1 MSNHSPIV
9 FREREQINQ
18 TNQASTSN
26 TNTQHD
32 FASTTDDPSEWPSL
46 NPTQPTSHIDQS
58 GAAISTDADLRE
70 DLGPRTLHRKAKPKP
85 GIPFKVL
92 KARAAAEAENEDG
105 EGDPLAQI
113 AVLPP
118 ELLAR
123 IFAHLDARS
132 MVQCAFVCRAFN
144 FVIRDEATWRLA
156 FSLAFGIEAVEADQA
171 TTPILRRVEPS
182 SWKQEYMQRTDLIRR
197 WRKARAPTV
206 ISDARVG
213 VIHSIALSLPHNFM
227 LSASLAHGVASRCD
241 PFTGKVSKG
250 FLDASGQ
257 VHAAGLAALAAEQGV
272 LDISAVC
279 LEADATRIVW
289 GFHSGAVA
297 MTNLARQGTNPRGL
311 IRGVQFSTR
320 SSHIGPIMDIA
331 MPFGTGAGGAHSIE
345 RSPEKIRQ
353 RQAALGDASET
364 FVTAGMD
371 GSVKLWSPKKAVP
384 LWTDVAHQNKQASG
398 PASRPVPVMRLAIHL
413 ESGTIVAATSS
424 GHLTMWTNI
433 DIAGLLNLPASAFE
447 EPNTLEPTLAQKEGR
462 KAMEKIHARINRFE
476 LQTILSSATEP
487 VIVPTLLALDIDLSG
502 SVHDRKYEKAQLL
515 CFSEDASTF
524 ARYTVNLNDA
534 NVIVKRDV
542 FIAPKASQICCLRPD
557 FELTKAVQRSS
568 ATTAGVVTVPGQ
580 DTALSTDQYGGPAL
594 FSERKYVCG
603 GTKDGKLI
611 IWDWEAE
618 SKEGEDIQAWSC
630 LDAHHMGITALDVTE
645 HAIVVGSSDG
655 TIKAFCPLSGQL
667 IRMFNDR
674 SATRHPARML
684 ASGQL
689 TEEEASRFHVGQII
703 AGKETIVACIGS
715 QVLAWRAERLRNNKT
730 NAGKKV
736 TSRTGRNAMGRLW
749 DPKMQSQKEMERDI
763 YETKQELQQEQEDR
777 LADRQRLGTR
787 PESELDD
794 MTEQEAFEYAMMLSR
809 DEMDEKSKGG
819 SATGSKGV
827 GLRKTSAE
835 DELQDALEQIA
846 LAESSADS
854 SKLVSQSATDDE
866 DGEDALD
873 ESQDDMNH
881 TYRSTSRS
889 SATSPNSSP
898 FIHAFSSPPSR
909 AWDILQNAG
918 SSASR
923 NMRVGDANSKVQAV
937 HVPRNARLPSYSTA
951 SSSRRPS
958 NSNLSKPSFDSPQD
972 WPVFEPSNSF
982 GGKSPSRLDLGSP
995 VPHPTHASF
1004 GNGNR
1009 KNSFNASTPASTV
1022 SATQSPS
1029 SSFQARSPI
1038 GAWAQGSPSLRPIHS
1053 SKSSSSPSALT
1064 ASRPSMKARSGSI
1077 LARNENENQTRS
1089 SSPSNDNQ
1097 MDDDLR
1103 FAIELSL
1110 AEERSRQE
1118 ESRKRKG
1125 KQPQVQ

>member
-1 MSNHSPIV
+1 MSNYSPIE
-9 FREREQINQ
+9 FRERQQIDQ
-18 TNQASTSN
+18 LYQSN
-26 TNTQHD
+26 TSTASNQYD
-32 FASTTDDPSEWPSL
+32 FASTADDPSDWPSL
-46 NPTQPTSHIDQS
+46 NPPSQQSLHIDQG
-58 GAAISTDADLRE
+58 GAAISTNVNLRE

-92 KARAAAEAENEDG
+92 KARAAAEADNNDE

-144 FVIRDEATWRLA
+144 VVIRDEATWRLA
-156 FSLAFGIEAVEADQA
+156 FSLAFGIEAIEADQQ
-171 TTPILRRVEPS
+171 TTPILRRVEAN

-213 VIHSIALSLPHNFM
+213 VIHSVALSLPHNFM

-241 PFTGKVSKG
+241 PFTGKISKG

-257 VHAAGLAALAAEQGV
+257 VHAVGLAALAAEHGV

-320 SSHIGPIMDIA
+320 SSHIGPVMDIA

-353 RQAALGDASET
+353 RQAALGDASEV

-384 LWTDVAHQNKQASG
+384 LWTDVARQNKQATG

-424 GHLTMWTNI
+424 GHLTMWTNV
-433 DIAGLLNLPASAFE
+433 DINSLLTLPASAFE
-447 EPNTLEPTLAQKEGR
+447 EPTTIEPTLAQKEGR
-462 KAMEKIHARINRFE
+462 KAMERIHEKIIRHE
-476 LQTILSSATEP
+476 LPTILSSTTDPA
-487 VIVPTLLALDIDLSG
+487 IVPTLLALDIDLSG
-502 SVHDRKYEKAQLL
+502 SVHERKYEKAQLL
-515 CFSEDASTF
+515 CFSENASTF
-524 ARYTVNLNDA
+524 ARFTIDLNDSN
-534 NVIVKRDV
+534 NVVKRDV
-542 FIAPKASQICCLRPD
+542 FVAPNNRQICCLRPD
-557 FELTKAVQRSS
+557 FELTKAVQRTSTS
-568 ATTAGVVTVPGQ
+568 TAGVVSVPGQ
-580 DTALSTDQYGGPAL
+580 DTALNTDQYGGPAL
-594 FSERKYVCG
+594 FSERKYICA

-611 IWDWEAE
+611 IWDWETEA
-618 SKEGEDIQAWSC
+618 KEGENIQAWSC
-630 LDAHHMGITALDVTE
+630 LDAHHMSITAIDVTE
-645 HAIVVGSSDG
+645 HAIVIGSSDG

-667 IRMFNDR
+667 IRTFNDR

-684 ASGQL
+684 ATGQL

-715 QVLAWRAERLRNNKT
+715 QILAWRAERLRNNKT
-730 NAGKKV
+730 NPAKKV

-749 DPKMQSQKEMERDI
+749 DPKMQSMKEMERDI
-763 YETKQELQQEQEDR
+763 YETKQELQQEQENR
-777 LADRQRLGTR
+777 LADRQRLGIR

-809 DEMDEKSKGG
+809 DEMDERSTRGI
-819 SATGSKGV
+819 ATESKGV
-827 GLRKTSAE
+827 EARITGAE
-835 DELQDALEQIA
+835 DDLQDALEQIA
-846 LAESSADS
+846 LAESSAES
-854 SKLVSQSATDDE
+854 SKLVSQTATDDE
-866 DGEDALD
+866 DGEDGLD
-873 ESQDDMNH
+873 ESQEQA
-881 TYRSTSRS
+881 YRSTSRS
-889 SATSPNSSP
+889 SFTSPNSSP

-918 SSASR
+918 PSASR

-937 HVPRNARLPSYSTA
+937 HVPRNVRLPSYYTTN
-951 SSSRRPS
+951 SSRRPS
-958 NSNLSKPSFDSPQD
+958 NSGLSKPTFDSPQD

-995 VPHPTHASF
+995 VPHPVQASF
-1004 GNGNR
+1004 GTSNR
-1009 KNSFNASTPASTV
+1009 KNSFNASTPASTH

-1053 SKSSSSPSALT
+1053 TKSSSSPSALT
-1064 ASRPSMKARSGSI
+1064 ASRPTMKNRSGSI
-1077 LARNENENQTRS
+1077 LARTENESQTQS
-1089 SSPSNDNQ
+1089 SSPSNDIQ

-1103 FAIELSL
+1103 FAIELSI

-1118 ESRKRKG
+1118 EEQSTKKKG
-1125 KQPQVQ
+1125 KQPQIG

>member
-1 MSNHSPIV
+1 MSYHSPIE
-9 FREREQINQ
+9 FRERQQIDQSNQ
-18 TNQASTSN
+18 VNTSN
-26 TNTQHD
+26 VNNQYD
-32 FASTTDDPSEWPSL
+32 FASTADDTSEWPSL
-46 NPTQPTSHIDQS
+46 SSTKQSTHIDQV
-58 GAAISTDADLRE
+58 GTAISTDVDLRE
-70 DLGPRTLHRKAKPKP
+70 DLGPRTIHRKAKPKP

-92 KARAAAEAENEDG
+92 KARAAAEADNDEE

-156 FSLAFGIEAVEADQA
+156 FSLAFGIEAVETDQT

-227 LSASLAHGVASRCD
+227 LSASLTHGVASRCD

-257 VHAAGLAALAAEQGV
+257 VHAVGLAALAAEQGV

-279 LEADATRIVW
+279 LEADATRIIW

-384 LWTDVAHQNKQASG
+384 LWTDVAYQNKQALG

-433 DIAGLLNLPASAFE
+433 DISGLLTLPASAFE
-447 EPNTLEPTLAQKEGR
+447 EPTTIEPTPAQKEGR
-462 KAMEKIHARINRFE
+462 KAMEKIHEKINRLE
-476 LQTILSSATEP
+476 LPSMPSSSTDS
-487 VIVPTLLALDIDLSG
+487 VIAPTLLALDVDLSG
-502 SVHDRKYEKAQLL
+502 PVHDRKYEKAQLL
-515 CFSEDASTF
+515 CFSENANDF
-524 ARYTVNLNDA
+524 ARFTVNLTDPNS
-534 NVIVKRDV
+534 IVKKDV
-542 FIAPKASQICCLRPD
+542 FVAPRDSQICCLRPD

-568 ATTAGVVTVPGQ
+568 ATTAGIITVPGQ
-580 DTALSTDQYGGPAL
+580 DAALSTDQYAGPAL
-594 FSERKYVCG
+594 FSERKYVCA

-618 SKEGEDIQAWSC
+618 AKEGESIQAWSC
-630 LDAHHMGITALDVTE
+630 LDAHHMSITALDVTE

-667 IRMFNDR
+667 IRTFNDR

-684 ASGQL
+684 ATGQL
-689 TEEEASRFHVGQII
+689 TDEEASRYHVGQII

-730 NAGKKV
+730 NAGKKA
-736 TSRTGRNAMGRLW
+736 TSRTGRHAMGRLW
-749 DPKMQSQKEMERDI
+749 DPKMQSMKEMERDI
-763 YETKQELQQEQEDR
+763 YETKQQLQQEQEKR
-777 LADRQRLGTR
+777 LADRQRLGIR

-809 DEMDEKSKGG
+809 DEMDEKSKQGM
-819 SATGSKGV
+819 ATGSKGV
-827 GLRKTSAE
+827 ELKSTSAE
-835 DELQDALEQIA
+835 DDLQDALEQIA

-854 SKLVSQSATDDE
+854 SKHVSQSATDDE
-866 DGEDALD
+866 DVAD
-873 ESQDDMNH
+873 ESQDQ
-881 TYRSTSRS
+881 TYQSTSRS
-889 SATSPNSSP
+889 STTSPNSSP

-923 NMRVGDANSKVQAV
+923 NVRVGDANSKVQSV
-937 HVPRNARLPSYSTA
+937 HVPRTARLPSYSTTN
-951 SSSRRPS
+951 SSRRPS
-958 NSNLSKPSFDSPQD
+958 NSGLSKPTFDSPQD

-995 VPHPTHASF
+995 VPHPSQASF
-1004 GNGNR
+1004 GNSNR
-1009 KNSFNASTPASTV
+1009 KNSFNGSASASTF

-1029 SSFQARSPI
+1029 SSFQARSSI

-1064 ASRPSMKARSGSI
+1064 ASRPSMKNRNGSI
-1077 LARNENENQTRS
+1077 LARNENESQTQS
-1089 SSPSNDNQ
+1089 SSPSNENQ

-1118 ESRKRKG
+1118 ESAKKKG
-1125 KQPQVQ
+1125 KQPQMQ